1 MLLGYYRIQLF
12 PIPYRS
18 CQCINCKS
26 ANICSKVA
34 IKNKMTFAIVLLP
47 GQDSHIGCPALFD
60 ILIGIY
66 LSPCVY
72 LFPSPEISI
81 MYAPAAFRHIHEKP
95 LATAGIKHIQFHDL
109 RDTFATLSLQNGV
122 NVNNEV

>member
-1 MLLGYYRIQLF
+1 
-12 PIPYRS
+12 
-18 CQCINCKS
+18 
-26 ANICSKVA
+26 
-34 IKNKMTFAIVLLP
+34 MTFAIVLLP
-47 GQDSHIGCPALFD
+47 GQDSHIGCPALFN
-60 ILIGIY
+60 ILIG
-66 LSPCVY
+66 VY
-72 LFPSPEISI
+72 LFPSLEISI

>member
-1 MLLGYYRIQLF
+1 MAKGKYEYWLTDEGLLQIGGWAKSGLTDEQIAHNMGICRDTLIQWKKKF
-12 PIPYRS
+12 P
-18 CQCINCKS
+18 
-26 ANICSKVA
+26 
-34 IKNKMTFAIVLLP
+34 
-47 GQDSHIGCPALFD
+47 D
-60 ILIGIY
+60 I
-66 LSPCVY
+66 SY
-72 LFPSPEISI
+72 LFPSLEISI

>member
-1 MLLGYYRIQLF
+1 
-12 PIPYRS
+12 
-18 CQCINCKS
+18 
-26 ANICSKVA
+26 
-34 IKNKMTFAIVLLP
+34 MTFAIVLLP

-66 LSPCVY
+66 LSLCVY
-72 LFPSPEISI
+72 LFPSLEISI